1 MWRLGVVDKLLLSRL
16 QLLFE
21 GIILVCEAGR
31 KWLELSAF
39 VGSLDTIPTR
49 GLVFSVWRSMSDL
62 RTNSAD
68 PRKRL
73 MKLLPSLGLK

>member
-1 MWRLGVVDKLLLSRL
+1 VVDKSLLNQLR
-16 QLLFE
+16 LLFE
-21 GIILVCEAGR
+21 GIVLVCEAGQ

-39 VGSLDTIPTR
+39 VGSLDTMPIKD
-49 GLVFSVWRSMSDL
+49 FASSVCRSISGF

-73 MKLLPSLGLK
+73 VKLLPSLGLK

>member
-16 QLLFE
+16 RLLFE
-21 GIILVCEAGR
+21 GIILVCEAGQ

-39 VGSLDTIPTR
+39 VGSLDTMPTKD
-49 GLVFSVWRSMSDL
+49 FISSVCRSMSGF

-73 MKLLPSLGLK
+73 VKLLPSLGLK